1 VLGWAG
7 SDVDEKQSLWSVND
21 QVFSLTALAA
31 TMPVLSVLTY
41 VITLRLDVVVSLWN
55 HFDSRVCSRRG
66 EIGGAASLDK
76 LSPARA
82 VGKRGAWRRPWRGTA
97 RGGRGEDRLG
107 HLGDVLVHQQVEM
120 DVESC
125 RDDEGEAKLQG
136 QYRPGK
142 D

>member
-1 VLGWAG
+1 LGWAG

-21 QVFSLTALAA
+21 QIFSLTALAA

-55 HFDSRVCSRRG
+55 HFDAKVCPPRG
-66 EIGGAASLDK
+66 KVDGAASLDK
-76 LSPARA
+76 LGPALT

-97 RGGRGEDRLG
+97 KGGRGEGHLG
-107 HLGDVLVHQQVEM
+107 HLGDVLVHHQVEV

-125 RDDEGEAKLQG
+125 RDDEGG
-136 QYRPGK
+136 QCRPGK
-142 D
+142 E